1 MGFFGW
7 VFYCQPWIKAVV
19 DRLVRQEFGT
29 EIDKMYSLASAKF
42 MKLLDIFRNERLVR
56 DKYDEGDDEE
66 TGQPMMNITFVV
78 RKSIA
83 RALSAMLQR
92 VADLGKKMNI

>member
-1 MGFFGW
+1 MR
-7 VFYCQPWIKAVV
+7 QAVG
-19 DRLVRQEFGT
+19 RP
-29 EIDKMYSLASAKF
+29 IDKVYSLASAKF
-42 MKLLDIFRNERLVR
+42 LKLLQIFKEERLVR
-56 DKYDEGDDEE
+56 DKYEGDEA

-92 VADLGKKMNI
+92 VADLGKKMNL